1 MCTPGGTPT
10 DSLLTPIDVTA
21 QKIDPSDPTGS
32 RASSARLAMATQS
45 LGAVTSAAGAFTKA
59 NTERETATYNAK
71 MADAAAINAQR
82 VGDSQAQKLYAQTN
96 QLKGTQ
102 RASLAARGLDLGSGS
117 PLDILTST
125 DVMGAADQ
133 ATLKTNTQ
141 NDVQAAQNK
150 AAYYRSQASNAS
162 PFVSA
167 ATSLVTGAGKV
178 SDKWYDYKKSG
189 MFSNG
194 FFGS

>member
-1 MCTPGGTPT
+1 MCTPGATPDNDT
-10 DSLLTPIDVTA
+10 LLTPVNVTA
-21 QKIDPSDPTGS
+21 QKMDPNPAITSQ
-32 RASSARLAMATQS
+32 ARLSLATQS
-45 LGAVTSAAGAFTKA
+45 LGALTSAAGAFAKA
-59 NTERETATYNAK
+59 NAERQTSLFNAK
-71 MADAAAINAQR
+71 VAEGDAINQQR
-82 VGDSQAQKLYAQTN
+82 IGDSQAQKLYAQTN

-102 RASLAARGLDLGSGS
+102 RASLAARGLDLGTGS

-125 DVMGAADQ
+125 DVMGGADQ

-141 NDVQAAQNK
+141 NNVQADLNK
-150 AAYYRSQASNAS
+150 AAYYKSQASNAS

-189 MFSNG
+189 LFQNG
-194 FFGS
+194 FLGS